1 VEPFQDT
8 YRDPSQHFIQ
18 REFLVPVTHP
28 ESGTH
33 FMPTAPWIFQRT
45 PQGEIRHAPCFGQHS
60 QEVFKEELGVS
71 EEEYG
76 KLEAEGITG
85 KERVSS

>member
-1 VEPFQDT
+1 
-8 YRDPSQHFIQ
+8 
-18 REFLVPVTHP
+18 
-28 ESGTH
+28 
-33 FMPTAPWIFQRT
+33 MPTAPWIFQHT
-45 PQGEIRHAPCFGQHS
+45 PQGEIRHAPCIGQHS